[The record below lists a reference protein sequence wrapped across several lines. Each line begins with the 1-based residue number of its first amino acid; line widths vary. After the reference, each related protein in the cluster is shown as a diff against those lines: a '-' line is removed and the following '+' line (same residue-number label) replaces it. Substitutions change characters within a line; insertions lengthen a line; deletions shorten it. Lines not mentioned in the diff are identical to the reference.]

1 MSYGLYTYPLMRTL
15 QLIFLLLVTTAAL
28 WAQPFS
34 SLAELDSIKQLYRT
48 DEGAGQEQRLR
59 WLERLSRYTLGE
71 KDTSRYF
78 TNLLEAEARRLG
90 SERGLTYAAFVRGL
104 IFLEEANY
112 AAADRHTQQALT
124 LARTHG
130 LDTIVGFSYNSLAEI
145 AQARGDFISARRY
158 YIEADRAKRAINDL
172 KGRSITLYNQF
183 DLALR
188 LDYVDDAERLVD
200 SMAVVYR
207 QRNPDKD
214 PMEDWIWRIV
224 LGRLQIARGNYETA
238 EQHLLQVGEI
248 GRRLGFG
255 DRRSAPLLGRVYF
268 LQGRYAEA
276 QPLLEAGVETFGRV
290 GYEEQ
295 LLKYEIY
302 LAQNELRM
310 GSIGRA
316 SQRIADVLDR
326 ADAQRDLEQSAQA
339 YLTAADVYAA
349 GGRPQE
355 ANTALRRHLVLKD
368 SILNRDRQVALLDL
382 EAKYQNELNRAEIQ
396 RLEQANRIQALA
408 RERQLTLLIGIGTV
422 LLLTLVGVGLLWRA
436 NRTISAQ
443 SETIREALADKA
455 SLLSEMHHRTK
466 NNLTIVQSLLLAQ
479 GRELN
484 DPEAVSAIAAS
495 SDRILSVGLIH
506 QHLYEH
512 DAGRWVDLPDY
523 LDTLCANLR
532 TSLIAADS
540 IQLTTRV
547 VDRAIPAAKAAYLG
561 LIVNELVTNA
571 VKHAFS
577 ENTLRP
583 TVSITIDEP
592 APGEL
597 RLSVEDNGSGLP
609 QAADYRN
616 SLLALLVRQ
625 LRAGLQTVSEEGLRV
640 IVSFKTAVATA

>member
-1 MSYGLYTYPLMRTL
+1 MRTL
-15 QLIFLLLVTTAAL
+15 QLIFLLLITTTAL
-28 WAQPFS
+28 WAQPFGS
-34 SLAELDSIKQLYRT
+34 PAELDSIKQLYRT
-48 DEGAGQEQRLR
+48 AGGAGQEQRLR
-59 WLERLSRYTLGE
+59 WLERLSRYTLSE

-124 LARTHG
+124 LAQGHG

-188 LDYVDDAERLVD
+188 LGYVDEAERLLD
-200 SMAVVYR
+200 SMGLVYQLR
-207 QRNPDKD
+207 YPDRD
-214 PMEDWIWRIV
+214 RTQDLIWLFV
-224 LGRLQIARGNYETA
+224 LGRLEISRGNYETA
-238 EQHLLQVGEI
+238 EQYLLKVLAI
-248 GRRLGFG
+248 GRQRGAGEDRLG
-255 DRRSAPLLGRVYF
+255 APLGHIYS

-276 QPLLEAGVETFGRV
+276 QPLLEKGVEAYRQD

-295 LLKYEIY
+295 LLEYEIH
-302 LAQNELRM
+302 LARNELAL
-310 GSIGRA
+310 GRVDRA
-316 SQRIADVLDR
+316 GRRIDDVLNR
-326 ADAQRDLEQSAQA
+326 AGAQRDLEQSAQA

-349 GGRPQE
+349 AGREQE
-355 ANTALRRHLVLKD
+355 ALAALRRHLILED
-368 SILNRDRQVALLDL
+368 SILNRDRQIALLDL

-396 RLEQANRIQALA
+396 RLEQTNRIQALA

-523 LDTLCANLR
+523 LNTLCANLR

-609 QAADYRN
+609 QEADYRN

-625 LRAGLQTVSEEGLRV
+625 LRAGLQTVNEEGLRV